1 MLSPTHI
8 PMHFELN
15 HTSPCA
21 AFTAA
26 DREFVGVIYPFRHT
40 GPIVH
45 VSFYKLYCCL
55 PFVTFVI
62 GRPLH
67 DPLRQPSNVKDP
79 SKPISHPPPMPSPVP
94 PAPHSQLIK
103 VRQHE
108 EPAGGRLHIM
118 NLSPLIQKENRDFH
132 LKRCA
137 VKMNVW
143 RKLAEAGG
151 HGGFIW

>member
-1 MLSPTHI
+1 MFSPTHI

-26 DREFVGVIYPFRHT
+26 DREFVGVISPPHLLVPSYEANCVRAP
-40 GPIVH
+40 
-45 VSFYKLYCCL
+45 YKCCCCL
-55 PFVTFVI
+55 PFVTIVI

-79 SKPISHPPPMPSPVP
+79 SKAIPHTLPFALHPPGSSCS
-94 PAPHSQLIK
+94 HSQLIK

-118 NLSPLIQKENRDFH
+118 NLSSLIQKKIVTFTSKD
-132 LKRCA
+132 
-137 VKMNVW
+137 VP
-143 RKLAEAGG
+143 
-151 HGGFIW
+151 